1 MSTDPNA
8 DELLHGIL
16 KQVSRSFYLTL
27 NVLPDGVR
35 EQMGLSY
42 LFARAADT
50 IADTD
55 LIDRAQRLK
64 YLHQFQAQFTPGGID
79 WDAIREI
86 QAALAPHQKDSAE
99 SILLQ
104 RLDDCLRLY
113 ESYSADDRQRIQWLM
128 SVLPQGMEMD
138 LTRFPG
144 ESSGELAALFTMDEL
159 DLYTYYVAGCVGEF
173 WTQMVC
179 AHRPGMGG
187 WNVAEKSAIGVRF
200 GKGLQLTNIVKDIA
214 RDLHR
219 GRCYVPESLLAE
231 AGLKPADLLIE
242 SNLPRFKPVLDQL
255 IALAMDHLDQGWVYT
270 MSIPVSEIRQRLAC
284 IWPII
289 LAGETLKRV
298 AVSHDLLNPA
308 VNVKVPRSVVY
319 RVMTATILTCGNAF
333 VATSFWNRLREEVV

>member
-1 MSTDPNA
+1 MSIDPNA

-55 LIDRAQRLK
+55 LIDRAQRLT
-64 YLHQFQAQFTPGGID
+64 YLHQFQAQFAPAGID
-79 WDAIREI
+79 WNDVREI

-99 SILLQ
+99 SVLLQ
-104 RLDDCLRLY
+104 RLEDCLKLY
-113 ESYSADDRQRIQWLM
+113 EGYSADDRQRIQWLM
-128 SVLPQGMEMD
+128 RVLPQGMEMD

-144 ESSGELAALFTMDEL
+144 ESSGELVALSTMDEL
-159 DLYTYYVAGCVGEF
+159 DQYTYYVAGCVGEF

-219 GRCYVPESLLAE
+219 GRCYVPESLLVD
-231 AGLKPADLLIE
+231 AGLKPADLLTA
-242 SNLPRFKPVLDQL
+242 SNLPRFKPVLDRL
-255 IALAMDHLDQGWVYT
+255 VELAMEHLDQGWNYT

-298 AVSHDLLNPA
+298 AASPDLLNPA
-308 VNVKVPRSVVY
+308 MNIKVPRSVVY
-319 RVMTATILTCGNAF
+319 RVMAATTLTCANAF